1 MLAETIAYRNVY
13 IICGYTDMRKSING
27 LVAILTQQYQIKP
40 DAESLY
46 LFCGKRAD
54 RMKAILWEE
63 DGFLLLYKV
72 LTGYKYQWPRNA
84 SEVRLLTR
92 MQYTRLKG
100 AVIPTSI
107 MLSIAFFTL
116 SMPMKLSWVSLV
128 PWRK

>member
-63 DGFLLLYKV
+63 LSAHFCYPHLF
-72 LTGYKYQWPRNA
+72 
-84 SEVRLLTR
+84 
-92 MQYTRLKG
+92 
-100 AVIPTSI
+100 TSKHE
-107 MLSIAFFTL
+107 L
-116 SMPMKLSWVSLV
+116 SMTADSIN
-128 PWRK
+128 

>member
-27 LVAILTQQYQIKP
+27 LVAILIQKYQIKP

-46 LFCGKRAD
+46 LFCGKKAD

-72 LTGYKYQWPRNA
+72 LTGYKYQWPRTA
-84 SEVRLLTR
+84 SEVRQLTR
-92 MQYTRLKG
+92 AQYARLLEGLEIEKK
-100 AVIPTSI
+100 VFSPPKE
-107 MLSIAFFTL
+107 FF
-116 SMPMKLSWVSLV
+116 
-128 PWRK
+128 

>member
-54 RMKAILWEE
+54 RMKAIL
-63 DGFLLLYKV
+63 
-72 LTGYKYQWPRNA
+72 GYKYQWPRNA

-92 MQYTRLKG
+92 MQYARLLEGLEIEKK
-100 AVIPTSI
+100 VFSPPKE
-107 MLSIAFFTL
+107 FF
-116 SMPMKLSWVSLV
+116 
-128 PWRK
+128 

>member
-27 LVAILTQQYQIKP
+27 LVAILTQQYQIRP

-63 DGFLLLYKV
+63 DG
-72 LTGYKYQWPRNA
+72 
-84 SEVRLLTR
+84 
-92 MQYTRLKG
+92 
-100 AVIPTSI
+100 
-107 MLSIAFFTL
+107 LSIFTGL
-116 SMPMKLSWVSLV
+116 SIITTGSITIDAVRYLLAIHFKMFG
-128 PWRK
+128 